1 MKRVRAMVLL
11 SALGLFA
18 PAARADEADWKPAE
32 KKPAPTPPVV
42 EPARSTPA
50 PAPAP
55 TPAPPQSEQ
64 TTWGP
69 AKGRP
74 VEPSPAAVPASH
86 PAPVNPPAE
95 SPFRPVQAEPPADE
109 RVPSTLPPIQPPPK
123 PVSAD
128 PPKADPPKTDPP
140 KPPSEQLPPPRPD
153 AESVGPRIVTRLR
166 EDCPPAALPA
176 HPGVAP
182 TGGEL
187 PPTRHRV
194 FGSPGVNLSRDF
206 AVRDL
211 FGLDMD
217 YPRHLRGGIGPDG
230 TGEIAGPPSDL
241 WFFQAEY
248 LLWWVN
254 NPRIPTLATTSASGN
269 GFGFQG
275 NPDTRALLG
284 PGTFGQSLRSGLR
297 VRAGGYF
304 DECDPLGVDGSF
316 FFLGTARERASFDSN
331 QFPVITRPFF
341 APNAGVLNTP
351 NGTVLL
357 PGEFGE
363 VVARP
368 GLSTGRFD
376 VETDSFLWGA
386 DVNVRRG
393 ICRTCLGGTGWFF
406 GYRHVNLTERLRM
419 TETLVASGAQAP
431 DPVGTQVVV
440 GDLFETRNRFHG
452 GQAGYYWNRR
462 YGRWDVDARAS
473 VALGVTHQILNIDGF
488 QQRTRPGQATENFRG
503 GLLATGP
510 NLGQF
515 TDNRFSVVPEAT
527 LNVGYMVTPTVRVY
541 AGYNFMYWNNVIR
554 PGDQIDRTVDVT
566 FVPNPPAGVPA
577 SGLNRPQ
584 PLFRQSDLWV
594 NGIQFG
600 AEVRW

>member
-1 MKRVRAMVLL
+1 MKRVRAMLLL
-11 SALGLFA
+11 SALGLVA
-18 PAARADEADWKPAE
+18 HAARADEADWKP
-32 KKPAPTPPVV
+32 V
-42 EPARSTPA
+42 ESKPA

-55 TPAPPQSEQ
+55 VPVPEPAPPAPTPPPVHVPAGADPASWRPAKRYPVEFPPPPAPTPAP
-64 TTWGP
+64 
-69 AKGRP
+69 
-74 VEPSPAAVPASH
+74 VEA
-86 PAPVNPPAE
+86 PAE
-95 SPFRPVQAEPPADE
+95 SPFRPVHAEPPVDE
-109 RVPSTLPPIQPPPK
+109 KIPAVLPPIQPIPK

-128 PPKADPPKTDPP
+128 PPKADPPK
-140 KPPSEQLPPPRPD
+140 PPSEQLPPPRP
-153 AESVGPRIVTRLR
+153 APATQPPPPSGFVTTLK
-166 EDCPPAALPA
+166 DDCQTPCPPLPP
-176 HPGVAP
+176 HPGVVPAS
-182 TGGEL
+182 GEL
-187 PPTRHRV
+187 PPMRHRV
-194 FGSPGVNLSRDF
+194 FGSPALNLSRDY

-211 FGLDMD
+211 FGLDME
-217 YPRHLRGGIGPDG
+217 YPHRIRGGIGPDG
-230 TGEIAGPPSDL
+230 AAEIAGPPQDL

-254 NPRIPTLATTSASGN
+254 NPRIPALATTSAGGT
-269 GFGFQG
+269 GFGFSG
-275 NPDTRALLG
+275 DPDTRNLLG
-284 PGTFGQSLRSGLR
+284 PGTFGQSLRNGLR
-297 VRAGGYF
+297 IRAGGYF
-304 DECDPLGVDGSF
+304 DECDPIGVDGSF
-316 FFLGTARERASFDSN
+316 FFLGTAREKASFDSG
-331 QFPVITRPFF
+331 QFPTITRPFF

-376 VETDSFLWGA
+376 IETDSFLWGA
-386 DVNVRRG
+386 DVNFRRG
-393 ICRTCLGGTGWFF
+393 ICRTCLGGNGWFL

-419 TETLVASGAQAP
+419 TETLVASGPQAP
-431 DPVGTQVVV
+431 DPVGTTVVV
-440 GDLFETRNRFHG
+440 GDQFETRNRFHG
-452 GQAGYYWNRR
+452 GQVGYFWNRR

-473 VALGVTHQILNIDGF
+473 VAIGVTHQIIDIDGF

-503 GLLATGP
+503 GLLAAGP

-527 LNVGYMVTPTVRVY
+527 LNLGYMVTPTVRVY
-541 AGYNFMYWNNVIR
+541 AGYNFLYWNNVIR

-577 SGLNRPQ
+577 SGQNRPQ

-600 AEVRW
+600 AELRW